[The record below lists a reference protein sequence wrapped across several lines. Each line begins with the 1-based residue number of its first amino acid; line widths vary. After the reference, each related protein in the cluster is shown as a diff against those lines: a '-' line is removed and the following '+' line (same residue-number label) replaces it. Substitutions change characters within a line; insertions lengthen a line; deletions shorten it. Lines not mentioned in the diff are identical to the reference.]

1 LVFVQDVAQGKLEA
15 VLPQA
20 NIVSAIAFSPDGGRL
35 ACGTIDK
42 VTLWD
47 LARRREIGAIRGLK
61 GGVTSLDFTPDGFT
75 LVTTAESQPPQY
87 WDVRQLA
94 AEENGRKLDSNGVQ
108 ALAISPDGRYL
119 AVGEGDFF
127 QPFKPS
133 DIRLWELP
141 SGREVGVFKGHTAAV
156 TLLAFDADG
165 RGLISAS
172 LDQTARRWDVP
183 SGRAVPLAAS
193 TNGDW
198 GTVAAVSPQGRL
210 ATYRMNEPP
219 ATNTLNIVDPV
230 TGQVL
235 ATFPSALANL
245 GSVPVARFSPDGSL
259 VAAMGET
266 NVVTVWEVTSRP
278 RAPTLQH
285 SDDQTN
291 MTFSP
296 DGRYLAS
303 RHRVATLQ
311 HSDDRTTMT
320 FSPDGR
326 YLASWHRVATLSQPD
341 GLMSLAFSP
350 DGRYLATGSENGRV
364 RLLDIRSGRVVTD
377 LEGHRHVVVALA
389 FTPDGARLVSASID
403 RTIKIWSLPAGRELI
418 TLKGHQVN
426 LTAAVF
432 SPDGNTLITSSADGE
447 VRFWRAATADEIP
460 ARENASDASAKL
472 PK

>member
-1 LVFVQDVAQGKLEA
+1 
-15 VLPQA
+15 
-20 NIVSAIAFSPDGGRL
+20 
-35 ACGTIDK
+35 
-42 VTLWD
+42 
-47 LARRREIGAIRGLK
+47 
-61 GGVTSLDFTPDGFT
+61 
-75 LVTTAESQPPQY
+75 
-87 WDVRQLA
+87 
-94 AEENGRKLDSNGVQ
+94 
-108 ALAISPDGRYL
+108 
-119 AVGEGDFF
+119 
-127 QPFKPS
+127 
-133 DIRLWELP
+133 
-141 SGREVGVFKGHTAAV
+141 
-156 TLLAFDADG
+156 
-165 RGLISAS
+165 
-172 LDQTARRWDVP
+172 
-183 SGRAVPLAAS
+183 LAAS

-296 DGRYLAS
+296 DG
-303 RHRVATLQ
+303 Q
-311 HSDDRTTMT
+311 
-320 FSPDGR
+320 

-350 DGRYLATGSENGRV
+350 DGRYLATGGENGRV